1 MTAAEFA
8 LTLGTAVIRL
18 RANTARQVDRWY
30 SVMTGEK
37 ILGIEGGGTKTAWAL
52 VADGVIVES
61 EKLPPSNLRLTP
73 LDQITKIFRVLP
85 REVNR
90 IGVFLAGCATEEDR
104 AVLLKLAR
112 SVWSKANIVAGSD
125 RDSGMAACLRN
136 RDGIAVNAGTG
147 SSVTGR
153 RGRQIEK
160 AGGWGHI
167 LGDAGGAYFVSIRA
181 LRSIL
186 RAYDLRSGERE
197 FAGTVLRELGLN
209 NFDELVRWAQT
220 ADKTEVAS
228 LAPLAFKAA
237 REGDE
242 PVQRIIAA
250 GAIALADFAAAIA
263 MRLQLEA
270 PEVRLMGGLFE
281 NQKFYGVAFAKA
293 LSEKIPGAKVALSES
308 PPEVGAA
315 WLAADERLQIAKTEE
330 PAGAVQLVS
339 STEEANPKSA
349 NLDRLGAREIVEL
362 FVAEEKSVDEGLRQ
376 CVGQLAR
383 AIELSAGAIG
393 NGGRVFYVGA
403 GTSGRLGVLDAAE
416 IPPTFGASPDLFQ
429 GIIAGGAPA
438 LRQSIE
444 GAEDDAR
451 SGALAMNERGVKP
464 EDLVIGISASGRAA
478 FVIGALRR
486 AREIAAQTIFIT
498 CTPPVPV
505 VAGVAPAT
513 TSPSAAGTAAST
525 APSSTEDCTLVI
537 NLAVGP
543 EIVTGS
549 TRLKAGT
556 ATKVALNIISTGA
569 MARLGRV
576 RGNLMID
583 LQPTNKKLRERA
595 IGLVSQLARCD
606 RESARSRLERADW
619 NLREAL
625 KEE

>member
-1 MTAAEFA
+1 M
-8 LTLGTAVIRL
+8 R
-18 RANTARQVDRWY
+18 
-30 SVMTGEK
+30 GEK

-52 VADGVIVES
+52 VSAGAIIES
-61 EKLPPSNLRLTP
+61 GKLPPSNLRLTP
-73 LDQITKIFRVLP
+73 PDQITKIFRVLP
-85 REVNR
+85 REVDR

-104 AVLLKLAR
+104 AALLKLAR
-112 SVWSKANIVAGSD
+112 AVWSKAKIVAGSD
-125 RDSGMAACLRN
+125 RDSGMAACLRD

-153 RGRQIEK
+153 SGRRMEK

-186 RAYDLRSGERE
+186 REYDLRRGERE
-197 FAGTVLRELGLN
+197 FAANILHALGLN

-220 ADKTEVAS
+220 ADKMEIAS
-228 LAPLAFKAA
+228 LAPVVFEAA
-237 REGDE
+237 RKSDE
-242 PVQRIIAA
+242 TARQIIAA
-250 GAIALADFAAAIA
+250 GVSALVDFATAVS

-281 NQKFYGVAFAKA
+281 NQKFYQVAFAKA
-293 LSEKIPGAKVALSES
+293 LSEKIPDAKVALSDT

-315 WLAADERLQIAKTEE
+315 WLAAEEELSIAKTEKRTE
-330 PAGAVQLVS
+330 RAELVA

-349 NLDRLGAREIVEL
+349 SLDRLTAREIVEL
-362 FVAEEKSVDEGLRQ
+362 FVAEEKSVEEGLRES
-376 CVGQLAR
+376 VDELAR
-383 AIELSAGAIG
+383 AIEMSASTIA
-393 NGGRVFYVGA
+393 NGGRMFYVGA

-416 IPPTFGASPDLFQ
+416 IPPTFGASSDLFQ

-438 LRQSIE
+438 LRRSIE

-451 SGALAMNERGVKP
+451 AGMLAMAERGVKRA
-464 EDLVIGISASGRAA
+464 DLVIGISASGRAP
-478 FVIGALRR
+478 FVMGALGR
-486 AREIAAQTIFIT
+486 AREIGAQTILLT
-498 CTPPVPV
+498 CTPPAPV
-505 VAGVAPAT
+505 VAGVPAAPEHGEGGSPAT
-513 TSPSAAGTAAST
+513 TSSSAGAAAST
-525 APSSTEDCTLVI
+525 QDCDLVI

-543 EIVTGS
+543 EILAGS

-583 LQPTNKKLRERA
+583 LQPKNKKLRERA
-595 IGLVSQLARCD
+595 VRMVARLAGCD
-606 RESARSRLERADW
+606 HHTARGRLERADW
-619 NLREAL
+619 NLRTAL
-625 KEE
+625 GEE

>member
-1 MTAAEFA
+1 M
-8 LTLGTAVIRL
+8 
-18 RANTARQVDRWY
+18 DD
-30 SVMTGEK
+30 EK

-52 VADGVIVES
+52 VANGAIIES
-61 EKLPPSNLRLTP
+61 GKLPPSNLRLTP
-73 LDQITKIFRVLP
+73 LDQITKIFHVLP
-85 REVNR
+85 RAVDR
-90 IGVFLAGCATEEDR
+90 IGVFLAGCVTEEDR

-112 SVWSKANIVAGSD
+112 AVWPRAKIVAGSD
-125 RDSGMAACLRN
+125 RDSGMAACLRD

-153 RGRQIEK
+153 SGRQIEK

-181 LRSIL
+181 LRSVL
-186 RAYDLRSGERE
+186 REYDLRRGERE
-197 FAGTVLRELGLN
+197 FAANILRALGLN

-220 ADKTEVAS
+220 ADKMEIAS
-228 LAPLAFKAA
+228 
-237 REGDE
+237 R
-242 PVQRIIAA
+242 QIIAA
-250 GAIALADFAAAIA
+250 GVSALVDFTTAVS
-263 MRLQLEA
+263 MRLQLET

-293 LSEKIPGAKVALSES
+293 LSEKIPGAEVALCES

-315 WLAADERLQIAKTEE
+315 WLAADERLQLAKAEE
-330 PAGAVQLVS
+330 WAAAFQLIS
-339 STEEANPKSA
+339 PTEEANPKSA
-349 NLDRLGAREIVEL
+349 NLDRLSAREIVEL
-362 FVAEEKSVDEGLRQ
+362 FVAEEKSVEEGLRQ
-376 CVGQLAR
+376 CVDQLAR
-383 AIELSAGAIG
+383 AIELSASAIG
-393 NGGRVFYVGA
+393 SGGRIFYVGA

-416 IPPTFGASPDLFQ
+416 IPPTFGASADLFQ

-451 SGALAMNERGVKP
+451 SGALAMDERRVKR

-486 AREIAAQTIFIT
+486 AQEIGTQTIFMT
-498 CTPPVPV
+498 SNVPIA
-505 VAGVAPAT
+505 AGVSPAE
-513 TSPSAAGTAAST
+513 TSAGGTAAS
-525 APSSTEDCTLVI
+525 PENWDLVI
-537 NLAVGP
+537 NLLTGP

-556 ATKVALNIISTGA
+556 ATKVALNIISTGV

-576 RGNLMID
+576 HGNLMID

-595 IGLVSQLARCD
+595 IGLVSQLAGCSRD
-606 RESARSRLERADW
+606 SARSRLERADW

>member
-1 MTAAEFA
+1 MTADEFA

-18 RANTARQVDRWY
+18 RANRARQVDRPY

-85 REVNR
+85 REVDR
-90 IGVFLAGCATEEDR
+90 VGVFLAGCATEEDR

-112 SVWSKANIVAGSD
+112 AVWPKAKIVAGSD
-125 RDSGMAACLRN
+125 RESGMAACLCD

-153 RGRQIEK
+153 SGDRIEK

-186 RAYDLRSGERE
+186 REYDLRRGERK
-197 FAGTVLRELGLN
+197 FAANILRALGLN

-220 ADKTEVAS
+220 ADKMEIAS
-228 LAPLAFKAA
+228 LAPVVFEAA
-237 REGDE
+237 RKSDE
-242 PVQRIIAA
+242 AARQIIAA
-250 GAIALADFAAAIA
+250 GVSALVDFTTAVS
-263 MRLQLEA
+263 MRLQLET

-330 PAGAVQLVS
+330 PDGAVPLVS

-349 NLDRLGAREIVEL
+349 NLNRLSAREIVEL
-362 FVAEEKSVDEGLRQ
+362 FVAEEKSVEEGLGQ
-376 CVGQLAR
+376 CVDQLAQ
-383 AIELSAGAIG
+383 AVELAVGAIG
-393 NGGRVFYVGA
+393 KGGRVFYVGA

-438 LRQSIE
+438 LQRSIE
-444 GAEDDAR
+444 GAEDDAHA
-451 SGALAMNERGVKP
+451 GALAMDERGVKS

-486 AREIAAQTIFIT
+486 ARAIAAQTILLT
-498 CTPPVPV
+498 CNAKREP
-505 VAGVAPAT
+505 G
-513 TSPSAAGTAAST
+513 G
-525 APSSTEDCTLVI
+525 EFDLEI
-537 NLAVGP
+537 NLKTGP

-569 MARLGRV
+569 MVRLGRV

-583 LQPTNKKLRERA
+583 LQPTNKKLRERSV
-595 IGLVSQLARCD
+595 GLVSQLARCD

-625 KEE
+625 N

>member
-1 MTAAEFA
+1 
-8 LTLGTAVIRL
+8 
-18 RANTARQVDRWY
+18 
-30 SVMTGEK
+30 MTGEK

-52 VADGVIVES
+52 VSDGAIIEFG
-61 EKLPPSNLRLTP
+61 KLPPSNLRLTP
-73 LDQITKIFRVLP
+73 PDQIAKIFRVLP
-85 REVNR
+85 REVDR
-90 IGVFLAGCATEEDR
+90 VGVFLAGCATEEDR
-104 AVLLKLAR
+104 IALLKLAR
-112 SVWSKANIVAGSD
+112 AVWPKARIVAGSD
-125 RDSGMAACLRN
+125 RDSGMAACLRD

-153 RGRQIEK
+153 SGRRIEK

-186 RAYDLRSGERE
+186 REYDLRRGERE
-197 FAGTVLRELGLN
+197 FAAKILHALGLN

-220 ADKTEVAS
+220 ADKMEIAS
-228 LAPLAFKAA
+228 LAPVVFEAA
-237 REGDE
+237 RKSDE
-242 PVQRIIAA
+242 AARQIIAA
-250 GAIALADFAAAIA
+250 GVSALVDFTTAVST
-263 MRLQLEA
+263 RLQLEA

-281 NQKFYGVAFAKA
+281 NQKFYGVAFATA
-293 LSEKIPGAKVALSES
+293 LSEKIPGAKVALSDT

-315 WLAADERLQIAKTEE
+315 WLAAEEELLVARTEKRTE
-330 PAGAVQLVS
+330 TAELVA

-349 NLDRLGAREIVEL
+349 SLDRLTAREIVEL
-362 FVAEEKSVDEGLRQ
+362 FVAEEKSVEEGLRESADE
-376 CVGQLAR
+376 LAR
-383 AIELSAGAIG
+383 AIEMSASTIA
-393 NGGRVFYVGA
+393 NGGRMFYVGA

-416 IPPTFGASPDLFQ
+416 IPPTFGASSDLFQ

-438 LRQSIE
+438 LRRSIE

-451 SGALAMNERGVKP
+451 AGMLAMDERGVKRA
-464 EDLVIGISASGRAA
+464 DLVIGISASGRAP
-478 FVIGALRR
+478 FVMGAMER
-486 AREIAAQTIFIT
+486 AREIGAQTILLT
-498 CTPPVPV
+498 CNPLVA
-505 VAGVAPAT
+505 AGVPAAPKLGEGRSPAT
-513 TSPSAAGTAAST
+513 PRSVAEGGSPVAKSPSAAST
-525 APSSTEDCTLVI
+525 RSTSSGPSAPAFTQDSDLVI

-543 EIVTGS
+543 EILAGS

-595 IGLVSQLARCD
+595 VGLVSQLAKCD

-619 NLREAL
+619 NLRTAL
-625 KEE
+625 SLE

>member
-1 MTAAEFA
+1 M
-8 LTLGTAVIRL
+8 
-18 RANTARQVDRWY
+18 DD
-30 SVMTGEK
+30 EK

-52 VADGVIVES
+52 VANGALLES
-61 EKLPPSNLRLTP
+61 GKLPASNLRLTP
-73 LDQITKIFRVLP
+73 LDQITKIFHVLP
-85 REVNR
+85 RAADR
-90 IGVFLAGCATEEDR
+90 IGVFLAGCVTEEDR
-104 AVLLKLAR
+104 AILLKLAR
-112 SVWSKANIVAGSD
+112 AIWPRAKIVAGSD
-125 RDSGMAACLRN
+125 RDSGMAACLRD

-153 RGRQIEK
+153 SGRQIEK

-181 LRSIL
+181 LRSVL
-186 RAYDLRSGERE
+186 REYDLRRGERE
-197 FAGTVLRELGLN
+197 FAANILRALGLN

-220 ADKTEVAS
+220 ADKMEIAS
-228 LAPLAFKAA
+228 LAPVVFEAA
-237 REGDE
+237 RKSDE
-242 PVQRIIAA
+242 AARQIIAA
-250 GAIALADFAAAIA
+250 GVSALVDFTTAVS
-263 MRLQLEA
+263 MRLQLET

-293 LSEKIPGAKVALSES
+293 LSEKVPGAAVALCES

-315 WLAADERLQIAKTEE
+315 WLAADERLQLAKAEE
-330 PAGAVQLVS
+330 PVQLIS

-349 NLDRLGAREIVEL
+349 NLDRLSAREIVEL
-362 FVAEEKSVDEGLRQ
+362 FVAEEKSVEEGLRQ
-376 CVGQLAR
+376 CVDQLAG
-383 AIELSAGAIG
+383 AIELSASAIG
-393 NGGRVFYVGA
+393 SGGRIFYVGA

-416 IPPTFGASPDLFQ
+416 IPPTFGASADLFQ

-451 SGALAMNERGVKP
+451 SGALAMDERRVKR

-486 AREIAAQTIFIT
+486 AQEIGAQTIFMT
-498 CTPPVPV
+498 SNVPLA
-505 VAGVAPAT
+505 AGVSPAET
-513 TSPSAAGTAAST
+513 SAAVTAAST
-525 APSSTEDCTLVI
+525 ENWDLVI
-537 NLAVGP
+537 NLLTGP
-543 EIVTGS
+543 EIVAGS

-556 ATKVALNIISTGA
+556 ATKVALNIISTGV

-576 RGNLMID
+576 HGNLMID

-595 IGLVSQLARCD
+595 IGLVSQLAGCSRD
-606 RESARSRLERADW
+606 NARSRLERADW